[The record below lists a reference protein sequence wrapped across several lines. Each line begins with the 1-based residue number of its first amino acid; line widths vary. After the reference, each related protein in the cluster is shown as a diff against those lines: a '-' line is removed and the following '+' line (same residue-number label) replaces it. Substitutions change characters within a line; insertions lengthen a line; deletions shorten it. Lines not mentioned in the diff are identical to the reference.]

1 MPTLIDTFGL
11 PINIPLH
18 KSEVGTTVVPF
29 SVSSCRSVFSCVGF
43 AINKSDIVQTASFQL
58 CCCMEKVVNNIIL
71 IENIKT
77 LNK

>member
-29 SVSSCRSVFSCVGF
+29 SVSSCRSVFSCVGLQLIDQILF
-43 AINKSDIVQTASFQL
+43 RLQASNSA
-58 CCCMEKVVNNIIL
+58 VVWR
-71 IENIKT
+71 K
-77 LNK
+77 